1 VANLTIDG
9 KPVEVE
15 DGATVLQAAKKAGSA
30 IPTLCYHPLLEPYA
44 ACRVCVVEVELK
56 GKRELLTSCN
66 SQVQDGMKVWTG
78 SERALEARRLNV
90 EMLLA
95 RAPAAEPVQRL
106 AQDLGL
112 SRSRFPVKD
121 PEEKCILCGLCVRAC
136 EQVVGASAISFID
149 RGTERKVS
157 TPFGE
162 ESEACIGCAACAY
175 FCPTGAITSEDKYGR
190 RVIHDEM
197 YLGPT
202 TAIRIPIRQAVP
214 MVPFIDTSACIHF
227 KTGQCQLCAKACDRE
242 AVRYEMED
250 ETREVEVGSIIL
262 ASGFET
268 FDPRRI
274 PAYGYG
280 RYPNVITAMEFE
292 RLVNASGPTG
302 GKILMANG
310 EEPQAVGI
318 IHCVGSRDENYHP
331 YCSRVC
337 CMYSLKFA
345 HLLREK
351 TKATVYDFYIDLR
364 CFGKGYEEF
373 YHRLLKEG
381 TRFIRGRVS
390 EINALAMTEKEEGK
404 LIIRVEDTLLGAVR
418 RIPVDLAILAVGL
431 EPSLD
436 HNRLAKTFNISC
448 SQDTFFLERHPKLA
462 PVSSFS
468 DGIFLAGTCQGPKDI
483 PDTVAQAGAAASEA
497 LALADWGK
505 VELEPITA
513 VIDEKLCSGCQLCV
527 GLCPFTAIAM
537 DKDKGVAVI
546 NDALC
551 KGCGTCVAACPSGA
565 SFQKHFRDNQ
575 ILAEIEGLFYDEAER
590 EVHP

>member
-1 VANLTIDG
+1 MVNLTIDG

-15 DGATVLQAAKKAGSA
+15 EGATILQAAKKAGIT
-30 IPTLCYHPLLEPYA
+30 IPTLCFHPLIEPYA
-44 ACRVCVVEVELK
+44 ACRVCEVEVSFR
-56 GKRELLTSCN
+56 GKRDLQTSCN
-66 SQVQDGMKVWTG
+66 TVASAGMEVWTG

-95 RAPAAEPVQRL
+95 RAPAAEPLRQIAR
-106 AQDLGL
+106 DLGIETT
-112 SRSRFPVKD
+112 RFPVKD
-121 PEEKCILCGLCVRAC
+121 PDEKCILCGLCVRAC

-149 RGTERKVS
+149 RGAERHVS

-162 ESEACIGCAACAY
+162 ESEACIGCTACAY
-175 FCPTGAITSEDKYGR
+175 FCPTGAITIEDQHGR
-190 RVIHDEM
+190 RVIHEEM

-202 TAIRIPIRQAVP
+202 TAIRVPIRQAVP
-214 MVPFIDTSACIHF
+214 MVPFIDKSACIHF
-227 KTGQCQLCAKACDRE
+227 KTGECKVCAKVCDRA
-242 AVRYEMED
+242 AVNYEMED
-250 ETREVEVGSIIL
+250 EIKEVEVGSIVL
-262 ASGFET
+262 ATGFET

-280 RYPNVITAMEFE
+280 RYPNIITAMEFE
-292 RLVNASGPTG
+292 RMVNASGPTG
-302 GKILMANG
+302 GKVLKTDG
-310 EEPQAVGI
+310 QEPKSVGI

-345 HLLREK
+345 HLLKEK
-351 TKATVYDFYIDLR
+351 TGAAIYDFYIDMR

-373 YHRLLKEG
+373 YHRLLEEG

-390 EINALAMTEKEEGK
+390 EISTLALTEKEEGK

-418 RIPVDLAILAVGL
+418 RIPVDMAILAVGL
-431 EPSLD
+431 EPDAD
-436 HNRLAKTFNISC
+436 HNHVAKTFNISC

-483 PDTVAQAGAAASEA
+483 PDTVAQAGAAAAEA
-497 LALADWGK
+497 LALADLGK
-505 VELEPITA
+505 VELEPTTA
-513 VIDEKLCSGCQLCV
+513 VIDEELCSACRICI
-527 GLCPFTAIAM
+527 GLCPFTAITL
-537 DKDKGVAVI
+537 DNEKGVSVV

-565 SFQKHFRDNQ
+565 SYQRHFRDEQ
-575 ILAEIEGLFYDEAER
+575 IFAEIEGLFL
-590 EVHP
+590 V